1 MIDDAI
7 KIRMVT
13 PDIALRPYIKTY
25 WVLSSQDELPHAQ
38 HIVPNGCAGI
48 IFYRMGDVSMSG
60 AGKANA
66 ALAGATLQ
74 PIEILRKGQAE
85 MIGVQFSEFGL
96 RILLGFSANEV
107 FQTVCRFDAFEDKGL
122 MELEDRIMMAKSVSK
137 CFSLLDV
144 FFLKRLADAKINPYN
159 IQRINAVLKHIK
171 ACPESFNMKDFASAA
186 CLSPRQLSR
195 VFDEYVGV
203 SPSGLVR
210 LYRCNS
216 AIAKI
221 RKAKESK
228 SQLTAI
234 AYECGY
240 YDLSHMNAEFRSICG
255 ASPTSI
261 LLSTQNERG
270 NYSWGLEREE

>member
-7 KIRMVT
+7 KIRMVA
-13 PDIALRPYIKTY
+13 PDTALRPYIKTY

-96 RILLGFSANEV
+96 RVLLGFPADEV
-107 FQTVCRFDAFEDKGL
+107 YQKVSRFDAFSDKGL
-122 MELEDRIMMAKSVSK
+122 MELEDQIMTAASVPQ
-137 CFSLLDV
+137 CFALLDS
-144 FFLKRLADAKINPYN
+144 FFLKQLAKTKMNQFN
-159 IQRINAVLKHIK
+159 LQRINSVLKNIK
-171 ACPESFNMKDFASAA
+171 ACPESFNMKDYASAA
-186 CLSPRQLSR
+186 CVSPRQLTR
-195 VFDEYVGV
+195 IFEEYVGI
-203 SPSGLVR
+203 SPNDLFR

-221 RKAKESK
+221 RKVKESGYK
-228 SQLTAI
+228 LTEI
-234 AYECGY
+234 AFECGY

-255 ASPTSI
+255 ATPKNI
-261 LLSTQNERG
+261 LLSSQTERG
-270 NYSWGLEREE
+270 NYSWGLERE